1 MNKKTIIKITIWVVC
16 IVVFICWMIVTGG
29 ELKNLKAID
38 ENYEISVTV
47 METDWDGKVIFGIGN
62 NVVIYEKH
70 IEGDAYDAV
79 KKTVYEFTGEDAVH
93 FRDILING
101 IKARRLF
108 GGELN
113 VRDPIS
119 NKRITIVAN
128 HKTENG
134 DFNMDIIYR
143 DYLSIPEATNGFLRN
158 YHEELESEVL
168 EFLSN
173 YDPISDD

>member
-1 MNKKTIIKITIWVVC
+1 M
-16 IVVFICWMIVTGG
+16 
-29 ELKNLKAID
+29 
-38 ENYEISVTV
+38 
-47 METDWDGKVIFGIGN
+47 
-62 NVVIYEKH
+62 
-70 IEGDAYDAV
+70 
-79 KKTVYEFTGEDAVH
+79 
-93 FRDILING
+93 
-101 IKARRLF
+101 
-108 GGELN
+108 
-113 VRDPIS
+113 RDPIS

>member
-16 IVVFICWMIVTGG
+16 IVVFICWMIVAGG

-70 IEGDAYDAV
+70 IEGDAHGV
-79 KKTVYEFTGEDAVH
+79 VKTVYEFTGEDAVH
-93 FRDILING
+93 FRDILIKG

-113 VRDPIS
+113 VLDPIS
-119 NKRITIVAN
+119 NKRITIIAN

-143 DYLSIPEATNGFLRN
+143 DYLSIPEATNGFLSN

-168 EFLSN
+168 EFLSS
-173 YDPISDD
+173 YEPISDD

>member
-1 MNKKTIIKITIWVVC
+1 
-16 IVVFICWMIVTGG
+16 MIVTGG

-79 KKTVYEFTGEDAVH
+79 KKTVYEFTGEDAVQ

-143 DYLSIPEATNGFLRN
+143 DYLSVPEATNGFLRN

>member
-79 KKTVYEFTGEDAVH
+79 KKNS
-93 FRDILING
+93 L
-101 IKARRLF
+101 
-108 GGELN
+108 
-113 VRDPIS
+113 
-119 NKRITIVAN
+119 
-128 HKTENG
+128 
-134 DFNMDIIYR
+134 
-143 DYLSIPEATNGFLRN
+143 
-158 YHEELESEVL
+158 
-168 EFLSN
+168 
-173 YDPISDD
+173 

>member
-16 IVVFICWMIVTGG
+16 IVIFICWMIVTGG

-47 METDWDGKVIFGIGN
+47 METDWDGKVIVGIGN

-70 IEGDAYDAV
+70 IEGYTHDAV

-108 GGELN
+108 GEELN

-128 HKTENG
+128 HKTDNG

-143 DYLSIPEATNGFLRN
+143 DYLCIPEATNGFLRN

-168 EFLSN
+168 EFLSS
-173 YDPISDD
+173 YEPVSDD